1 MEGIS
6 PDVVE
11 IDGASNRGIDEIR
24 ELREKVKFTPT
35 KFRYKVYII
44 DEVHMLTDP
53 AFNALLKTLEEP
65 PPHVVFIFA
74 TTSLHK
80 VPKTIT
86 SRCQCFK
93 FKKLSSKD
101 IFKRLEG
108 IALEEGVNAEPHALS
123 LIARKSD
130 GSMRDAESMLDQL
143 MAYGKGDVREEDVI
157 TVIGGVRQEL
167 LKSFSLALREGNSK
181 GGLEIIR
188 SILDEGVEVSQF
200 IKELMEYFRDLLL
213 VKTLH
218 QKEAVEVI
226 EYEYSQLREDAKGF
240 ESATLFKILEILLNL
255 NEKVRKYPLQ
265 ATLLLEIEFIRMIR
279 EMGKKLE
286 RVKVSSFISLA
297 EARKVWSQVLE
308 KIKKEKISLWNCLC
322 DSEVKDIRDKCMVI
336 GLRGVT
342 SFKRDTVKKED
353 NRRIIDK
360 VLKELCEEKIEVCIE
375 DEEEKKRDEFHPIV
389 AKAMELFGGKIVEV
403 KNENLERRG

>member
-1 MEGIS
+1 
-6 PDVVE
+6 
-11 IDGASNRGIDEIR
+11 
-24 ELREKVKFTPT
+24 
-35 KFRYKVYII
+35 
-44 DEVHMLTDP
+44 
-53 AFNALLKTLEEP
+53 
-65 PPHVVFIFA
+65 
-74 TTSLHK
+74 
-80 VPKTIT
+80 
-86 SRCQCFK
+86 
-93 FKKLSSKD
+93 
-101 IFKRLEG
+101 
-108 IALEEGVNAEPHALS
+108 
-123 LIARKSD
+123 
-130 GSMRDAESMLDQL
+130 
-143 MAYGKGDVREEDVI
+143 
-157 TVIGGVRQEL
+157 VIGGVRQEL
-167 LKSFSLALREGNSK
+167 FKSFLLALREGNSK

-286 RVKVSSFISLA
+286 RVKVGSFISLA

-322 DSEVKDIRDKCMVI
+322 DSEVKDVRDKCMVI

-342 SFKRDTVKKED
+342 SFKRDTVKKEG

-360 VLKELCEEKIEVCIE
+360 ILKELCEEKIEVCIE
-375 DEEEKKRDEFHPIV
+375 DEEEKKKDEFHPIV
-389 AKAMELFGGKIVEV
+389 TKAMELFGGEIVEV
-403 KNENLERRG
+403 KNENLERRD